1 MFLALFCF
9 GGKFKPVLGMLEGS
23 HMTMRV
29 TCDWQGSC
37 AVISSILRGSVAI

>member
-9 GGKFKPVLGMLEGS
+9 GGKFKPVLGGLEGS
-23 HMTMRV
+23 HMTMS
-29 TCDWQGSC
+29 DWQGSC